1 MFTEPWYIITV
12 TFTDLNWSDWEDGF
26 YTLWGTSF
34 CGNDVV
40 TDKVLLPGAMVL
52 MGAFL
57 GRTAAYARR
66 RRNMLSEPKAC
77 QST

>member
-40 TDKVLLPGAMVL
+40 TDKVPPSWRHGADGRLPGPHGGL
-52 MGAFL
+52 CP
-57 GRTAAYARR
+57 AAAQHVKR
-66 RRNMLSEPKAC
+66 A
-77 QST
+77 